1 MLENKAILFVSHLIP
16 HECYD
21 EVISNSKN
29 NMQDAANTLQ
39 WHLVKGFSYNLN
51 RNYDIINFMPIASFP
66 KYYKKAW
73 IKEGSFDAEINN
85 PAINIGFCNVKYIRR
100 LSIEKSLFSKVRDWC
115 FRNSDKEK
123 IVIVYTL
130 NPIALRIL
138 ANLKKKHHDITV
150 CAIVADLP
158 DMMNLSSNQGLI
170 KRITNRAIAKS
181 SYSNID
187 VVDKFVFLT
196 KHMSDYL
203 NNKKPFCVMEGI
215 ATDDF
220 GDDVEESSEESNIKT
235 VLYTGTLHRRFGV
248 LHLLEAFSLIED
260 PDYRLVIC
268 GAGDSEREI
277 QEAANRDPR
286 IVFKGQCK
294 REEVLTLQKSATVL
308 VNPRMN
314 NEEYTKYSFPS
325 KNMEY
330 LSSGTP
336 LIAYKLDGIPDEYDS
351 YIRYPDNNST
361 QNMADAIIDVC
372 EMPIGDRKSVGGKG
386 YDFMMENKNMIIQ
399 TKKILL
405 LLSNPK

>member
-73 IKEGSFDAEINN
+73 IKEDSFDAKINN

-100 LSIEKSLFSKVRDWC
+100 LSIEKSLLSKVRDWC
-115 FRNSDKEK
+115 LRNSDKEK

-181 SYSNID
+181 AYSNVD

-220 GDDVEESSEESNIKT
+220 DYDFNEPSEESNIKT

-248 LHLLEAFSLIED
+248 LHLLDAFSLIED

-268 GAGDSEREI
+268 GTGDSEREI

-294 REEVLTLQKSATVL
+294 REEVLKLQRSATVL

-314 NEEYTKYSFPS
+314 NEEFTKYSFPS

-336 LIAYKLDGIPDEYDS
+336 LIAYKLDGIPDEYIDYLHS
-351 YIRYPDNNST
+351 PIDNSKKELAVTIQKICELNRFEQKEIEEAGRSFVMTYKNYIT
-361 QNMADAIIDVC
+361 
-372 EMPIGDRKSVGGKG
+372 
-386 YDFMMENKNMIIQ
+386 Q
-399 TKKILL
+399 TKKVVD
-405 LLSNPK
+405 LLSFN